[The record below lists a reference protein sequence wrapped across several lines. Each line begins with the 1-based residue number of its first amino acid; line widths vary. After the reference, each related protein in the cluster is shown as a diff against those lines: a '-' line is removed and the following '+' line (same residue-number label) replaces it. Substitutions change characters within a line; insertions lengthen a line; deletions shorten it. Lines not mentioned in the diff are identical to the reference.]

1 MNHTF
6 PHSLYNT
13 FKFPGAM
20 KKKTIMLT
28 QIEKCITRTHLFI
41 HTHSA
46 PTVRM
51 QTTAHHSRVFPFS
64 CQIMSSSTTCDAV
77 CLCVCARYNSA
88 RPAAAAVVCY
98 KIHSVPHVFL
108 FRCTKRR
115 KCVCT
120 CALQSIV
127 TSLHPALFHAIT
139 VK

>member
-1 MNHTF
+1 MEHTF

-13 FKFPGAM
+13 LKFPGAM
-20 KKKTIMLT
+20 WKKTIMLT

-41 HTHSA
+41 PTHSA

-77 CLCVCARYNSA
+77 CLCAIVHAQHKQQRLSCVIKYT
-88 RPAAAAVVCY
+88 
-98 KIHSVPHVFL
+98 
-108 FRCTKRR
+108 RCRMYFYFAGTKRR